1 MLTQAAD
8 SLAHWPSTAV
18 HDTVSVIVRQ
28 AIFQQRL
35 GRSLAERFWA
45 WIWEQIAALFNAVA
59 GTPTARTITLFA
71 AALLVAA
78 LIVRFAYSTRFERTP
93 RDIQRRRNLTAV
105 TLPTLDEARRL
116 AREARY
122 AEAMHVLYAALLDAL
137 AQRRLIRLHSSKT
150 SGDFARELSMRGHPA
165 QAPFRSFARRFDR
178 LFYGYDT
185 CDASAFDALWRD
197 AESVLR
203 STAQGGAGAGAA

>member
-8 SLAHWPSTAV
+8 SLAHWPSAAV
-18 HDTVSVIVRQ
+18 HDTVSAIVRQ
-28 AIFQQRL
+28 AVFQQRL

-45 WIWEQIAALFNAVA
+45 WVWEQITALFSTVA
-59 GTPTARTITLFA
+59 GTPTARTITLFV

-78 LIVRFAYSTRFERTP
+78 LIVRFAYSTRFERRLP
-93 RDIQRRRNLTAV
+93 RDIQRGRDLSAAS
-105 TLPTLDEARRL
+105 LPTLDEARRL

-137 AQRRLIRLHSSKT
+137 AHRRLIRLHSSKT
-150 SGDFARELSMRGHPA
+150 SGDFARELSTRGHPA
-165 QAPFRSFARRFDR
+165 QDPFLAFARRFDR

-185 CDASAFDALWRD
+185 CDATAFDALWRD

-203 STAQGGAGAGAA
+203 STAQSGTA